1 MTFGRPAIIPETY
14 VKLDLPNILMQIVG
28 NTTQNEASPQMDAV
42 FYTATM

>member
-14 VKLDLPNILMQIVG
+14 VKLDLPNTLIQIVG
-28 NTTQNEASPQMDAV
+28 NTTQNEPKSQMDSL